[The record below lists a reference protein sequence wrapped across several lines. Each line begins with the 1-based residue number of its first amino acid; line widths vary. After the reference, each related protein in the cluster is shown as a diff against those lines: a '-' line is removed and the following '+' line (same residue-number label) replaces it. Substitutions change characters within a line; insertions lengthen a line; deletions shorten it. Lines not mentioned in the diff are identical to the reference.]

1 MRNLAQIS
9 ELLRAQLKSRGMT
22 QESLRRE
29 VGVSRQTL
37 TNVLSGN
44 QDYKLTTLLAVC
56 DRLGLELA
64 LVPKGFGDSIGS
76 APTAPLVKSVVQVAL
91 ERVGTTKKGGSK

>member
-1 MRNLAQIS
+1 MRTLNEIA
-9 ELLRAQLKSRGMT
+9 ELLRKKLKNNNMT
-22 QESLRRE
+22 QEALRGE

-37 TNVLSGN
+37 TNVLSGT

-64 LVPKGFGDSIGS
+64 LVPKGLADAISTQPS
-76 APTAPLVKSVVQVAL
+76 TPLVKSVVQRAL
-91 ERVGTTKKGGSK
+91 DRVGSSKKGSSE